1 MPTIWYSSLDKTEW
15 NISGS
20 CRRNSISEMPEW
32 CPTYTGRYTVSP
44 GSPDACPTENSTGA
58 SVVVVVVVVVVV
70 SVVVVMVV
78 VVVSVVVVVVVV
90 VSVVVV
96 VVMVVGSVV
105 VAPGIRML
113 PLKV

>member
-32 CPTYTGRYTVSP
+32 GPTYTGRYTVSP

-58 SVVVVVVVVVVV
+58 GAVVVVVVVVV
-70 SVVVVMVV
+70 SAVVVV

-96 VVMVVGSVV
+96 GSVV
-105 VAPGIRML
+105 VA
-113 PLKV
+113 